1 MRKPWLELI
10 VPVGRSYPGAAMI
23 KRCAEAGRTYETT
36 TTSET
41 DAGHNA
47 IFETKPRNHQC
58 QRPLLTDVSS
68 PVPRMDSTCSKQHMN
83 VDARP
88 IYSSHSKPVS
98 IKCKSVNSRILLIF
112 RSKIDSNIDKTGSPT
127 KNEMAIIFFYGG
139 QKAAVLI
146 SL

>member
-47 IFETKPRNHQC
+47 IFETKPRSHQC

-88 IYSSHSKPVS
+88 IYSSHSNLSQSNVNLS
-98 IKCKSVNSRILLIF
+98 ITILLIF
-112 RSKIDSNIDKTGSPT
+112 RSIGMNVRETVMHPRRWSQSETWC
-127 KNEMAIIFFYGG
+127 A
-139 QKAAVLI
+139 
-146 SL
+146 